1 MKDKSLS
8 NAVPA
13 SLQREELQ
21 PCRTPYYDLILLYI
35 P

>member
-13 SLQREELQ
+13 SLQKGRSYSPVEH
-21 PCRTPYYDLILLYI
+21 RIMI
-35 P
+35 